1 MTSHAEMAL
10 SRLFRLLAAGAI
22 AVLHSMSVGCSSSDE
37 GQKILQLALQQD
49 PKLPVTEKGW

>member
-1 MTSHAEMAL
+1 
-10 SRLFRLLAAGAI
+10 
-22 AVLHSMSVGCSSSDE
+22 MSYLKSGKRDE